1 MHVILANFGFFGVG
15 EVLLR
20 CKVLGNRGLNMKQ
33 KMSYKSIT
41 PSIGAEVSGLDCS
54 NVDTN
59 NQIKL
64 QQLLVSQK
72 VLVFRDQMISPLE
85 FL

>member
-1 MHVILANFGFFGVG
+1 
-15 EVLLR
+15 
-20 CKVLGNRGLNMKQ
+20 
-33 KMSYKSIT
+33 MSYKSIT

-85 FL
+85 FLDFMKIFGTP